1 MNLSSQVESRNP
13 NDKKRTKN
21 NLTFLDKC
29 RICKEL
35 LGRPKPTQEEL
46 AVKYNVTQTAI
57 SKIFKD
63 KDKYLALDSE
73 KTDLSR
79 KRNDNMKQST
89 MDDFVT
95 KK

>member
-13 NDKKRTKN
+13 NDKKWTKN

>member
-1 MNLSSQVESRNP
+1 MQNLQRAF
-13 NDKKRTKN
+13 RQT
-21 NLTFLDKC
+21 
-29 RICKEL
+29 
-35 LGRPKPTQEEL
+35 KPTQEEL
-46 AVKYNVTQTAI
+46 AVKYNITQTAI

-95 KK
+95 KKQFFFSLFVLDY

>member
-63 KDKYLALDSE
+63 KDKYLALIQ
-73 KTDLSR
+73 KSR

>member
-46 AVKYNVTQTAI
+46 AVKYNVTQSAI
-57 SKIFKD
+57 SKIF
-63 KDKYLALDSE
+63 
-73 KTDLSR
+73 
-79 KRNDNMKQST
+79 NMKQST